1 MAFYFVKVG
10 QTNPRLS
17 YEVRAKTGFP
27 KIIKIQVK
35 SMVFGFLPLREM
47 KPKGIGLGI
56 LVVFGGPTISDWHGS
71 RRIAC
76 QWPIISP
83 VVLCKSMVLGDPSV
97 SDVVTW

>member
-17 YEVRAKTGFP
+17 YEVIAKTGFP
-27 KIIKIQVK
+27 KIIKIAVK
-35 SMVFGFLPLREM
+35 LMFWGFLPLREM
-47 KPKGIGLGI
+47 KPKTIVLAT
-56 LVVFGGPTISDWHGS
+56 LVVSGGPTISDWHGS

-83 VVLCKSMVLGDPSV
+83 VAFCKSMVLGDPEC
-97 SDVVTW
+97 

>member
-27 KIIKIQVK
+27 KIIKIAVK
-35 SMVFGFLPLREM
+35 SMVFGFLPFREM
-47 KPKGIGLGI
+47 RPKSIGLGL
-56 LVVFGGPTISDWHGS
+56 LVIFGCSTKSDWHGS

-83 VVLCKSMVLGDPSV
+83 VPPCKSMVVGVPEC
-97 SDVVTW
+97 